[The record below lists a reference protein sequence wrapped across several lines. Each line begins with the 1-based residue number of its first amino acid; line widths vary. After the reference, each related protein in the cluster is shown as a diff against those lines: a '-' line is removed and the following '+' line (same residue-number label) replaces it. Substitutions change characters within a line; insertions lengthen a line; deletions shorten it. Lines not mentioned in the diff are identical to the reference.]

1 MGPIVSGY
9 GSLTHTF
16 LDLTDSEKLPSD
28 LKDTDFFNEL
38 NQIAYTSTMDSLVT
52 LDVTHISHEA
62 GFYCNDSRVHH
73 DIVHL
78 TTLVLTK
85 NCFVFERDFYLQGTA
100 MGTKL

>member
-38 NQIAYTSTMDSLVT
+38 NQITYISTMDSLVT

-62 GFYCNDSRVHH
+62 GFYCNDSRVPSRYSAPYN
-73 DIVHL
+73 ISV
-78 TTLVLTK
+78 
-85 NCFVFERDFYLQGTA
+85 NQEIFCI
-100 MGTKL
+100 